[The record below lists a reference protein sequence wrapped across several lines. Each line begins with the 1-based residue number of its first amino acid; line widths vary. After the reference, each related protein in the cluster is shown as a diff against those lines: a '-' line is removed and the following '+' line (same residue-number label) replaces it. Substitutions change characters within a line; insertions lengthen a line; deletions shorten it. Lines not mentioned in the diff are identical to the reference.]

1 MLADK
6 DKISLRQALLVYL
19 ILLFSSAV
27 RFIPAYSANIA
38 KQAAYLAP
46 VVSFFAIYPIIFL
59 IYKVFDKY
67 KETSMINIVYLVI
80 GKTAGKILLA
90 LYAFWILL
98 LTALFAR
105 YYAERLVTSTFVTTK
120 INVFIIV
127 ILVIVAISLKKG
139 FVTIARMNEIIFPL
153 VSIAFF
159 GSCKAYICV

>member
-1 MLADK
+1 M
-6 DKISLRQALLVYL
+6 LVYL
-19 ILLFSSAV
+19 IILFSPAV
-27 RFIPAYSANIA
+27 RFIPAYSAHIA

-46 VVSFFAIYPIIFL
+46 VVSFLTVYPIMFL
-59 IYKVFDKY
+59 IYKVFVKY
-67 KETSMINIVYLVI
+67 KETSMINIIYLII

-90 LYAFWILL
+90 LYALWILV

-139 FVTIARMNEIIFPL
+139 FITIARMNEIIFPL
-153 VSIAFF
+153 VNIAFF